1 VIRGLVVETDVT
13 LLDHGGDGAGQAR
26 AGFHL
31 LIMSPDA
38 FVTVPLPE
46 AGEVSIGRASDAVVR
61 IEDLLASRRHAVLH
75 VGAPFQIEDAG
86 SANGTRVRDER
97 LTPKARVAIE
107 PGEAIVIGSTV
118 LMVQQNRA
126 VTGMRRL
133 WSHSAF
139 EGRLEDECARA
150 AATGGSFALGRF
162 QIDRAA
168 PLPRVLPVFARELPQ
183 PHGLAAYGPHDYE
196 VLFVEAPPPET
207 TRLVDVL
214 LAGLRGAGV
223 GVKAGV
229 AWYPRDGR
237 SAQALLA
244 RANALLRPVRQKS
257 DGEGHASE
265 VPIATCP
272 EMDRVRELAG
282 RAAGSNINVL
292 ILGETGVG
300 KEVLARAVHRQS
312 ARHAKPF
319 VPLNCAGLTE
329 SLIESELFGHEKGAF
344 TGAGVAKMGLLESAA
359 GGTVFLDEIGEMPL
373 GVQAR
378 LLRVIETREVLPVGG
393 VRPRPIDVRFVAATN
408 RDLERAVL
416 EGGFRRDLF
425 FRLNGI
431 SLTIPPLRERLG
443 EIAGLAQVFV
453 EQACRDA
460 GRPPPLL
467 PPLVL
472 QMLRA
477 YRWPGNIRELKNV
490 IERALVLCD
499 GDSLDLAHL
508 PVDRMSPA
516 AHVVVPLPA
525 GGEPPSASTPAP
537 PGEDSRVTLQRFSGE
552 EEAER
557 QRILQALSENAGNQT
572 RAARALG
579 MPRRTFV
586 TRLDRYSIH
595 RPRK

>member
-1 VIRGLVVETDVT
+1 METDVT
-13 LLDHGGDGAGQAR
+13 LIDQGGDGASPAR

-46 AGEVSIGRASDAVVR
+46 SGEVSIGRASDAKVR
-61 IEDLLASRRHAVLH
+61 LEDLLASRRHAVLH
-75 VGAPFQIEDAG
+75 VGPQFFVEDAG
-86 SANGTRVRDER
+86 SANGTRLRDEP
-97 LTPKARVAIE
+97 LPAKHRVAIE

-118 LMVQQNRA
+118 LMVQQNRSIM
-126 VTGMRRL
+126 GMRRL

-150 AATGGSFALGRF
+150 AATGAGFALARF
-162 QIDRAA
+162 QIDRGA
-168 PLPRVLPVFARELPQ
+168 PWARVLPVFARELPQ

-196 VLFVEAPPPET
+196 VLFVEAAPAET
-207 TRLVDVL
+207 TRLVELL

-237 SAQALLA
+237 SAQALLS
-244 RANALLRPVRQKS
+244 RANGLLKPVRESSQELTVTV
-257 DGEGHASE
+257 G
-265 VPIATCP
+265 P

-312 ARHAKPF
+312 ARQARPF
-319 VPLNCAGLTE
+319 VPLNCAGLSE

-344 TGAGVAKMGLLESAA
+344 TGAAHAKIGLLESAA

-373 GVQAR
+373 TVQSR
-378 LLRVIETREVLPVGG
+378 LLRVIETHEVLPVGAL
-393 VRPRPIDVRFVAATN
+393 RARPIDVRFVAATN
-408 RDLERAVL
+408 RDLEAEVL
-416 EGGFRRDLF
+416 KGGFRRDLF
-425 FRLNGI
+425 FRLNGL
-431 SLTIPPLRERLG
+431 SLTIPPLRERVT
-443 EIAGLAQVFV
+443 EIEGLARLFV
-453 EQACRDA
+453 DQACRDG
-460 GRPPPLL
+460 GRTPPRVAPIALEL
-467 PPLVL
+467 
-472 QMLRA
+472 LRA

-499 GDSLDLAHL
+499 GDTVELGHL

-516 AHVVVPLPA
+516 ASLLVPA
-525 GGEPPSASTPAP
+525 GGDPVARSTPVPASQTGNGSSRAAD
-537 PGEDSRVTLQRFSGE
+537 GEGARLSVP

-557 QRILQALSENAGNQT
+557 QRILKALAENAGNQT

-586 TRLDRYSIH
+586 TRLDRYGVH